1 MVVVQQSEYTER
13 HWTVDPGMV
22 KMVKFMYILV
32 IIEKKIFWREEKIG
46 NYFT

>member
-13 HWTVDPGMV
+13 HWTVDLRMV
-22 KMVKFMYILV
+22 KMVKFMYIFSHNR
-32 IIEKKIFWREEKIG
+32 KKFFEEEKIG